1 MGKIIYLTGAPAT
14 GKSTLTA
21 RVAAY
26 AKDVEVFTYSLELA
40 RVTSARVGQLT
51 QNDMREQSA
60 KIITREDVALVDEQ
74 LIDKATSFRQ
84 RDGFLVVDSHPVTIE
99 KFGFRVT
106 PFTKEMLSR
115 LSPDVI
121 TCLYADAATLEA
133 RIKADAAGR
142 PLPSRVDLNRHVDLQ
157 CQVAWTYAFE
167 SGASLYFLDAALP
180 GHDVMANFM
189 KVAKIPD
196 ITLSQATPDPYRTNR
211 A

>member
-1 MGKIIYLTGAPAT
+1 MGKVIYLTGAPAT

-21 RVAAY
+21 RVAAH
-26 AKDVEVFTYSLELA
+26 AKDIEVFTYSLELA
-40 RVTSARVGQLT
+40 RVTSSRIGKLT
-51 QNDMREQSA
+51 QSDMREQSA

-74 LIDKATSFRQ
+74 LIERAASFRQ
-84 RDGFLVVDSHPVTIE
+84 RDGFLVIDSHPVTIE
-99 KFGFRVT
+99 EFGYRVT

-142 PLPSRVDLNRHVDLQ
+142 PLPSPADLSRHVDLQ

-167 SGASLYFLDAALP
+167 TGASLYFLDASLP
-180 GHDVMANFM
+180 AHEVMTNFM

-196 ITLSQATPDPYRTNR
+196 ITLSQASPDPYRTNR
-211 A
+211 E